1 MARIAS
7 SGAYVPLYRLSRQ
20 QIGDAWGIPAVP
32 GERAVA
38 NADEDSLTMAVA
50 AGLDC
55 LAGIDPSTIDGL
67 FFATTTDPY
76 NEKQSAGVIA
86 AALDLRRDINT
97 ADFTGAL
104 RAATTAMR
112 AAMDAVDSGSARSVL
127 VVAGDCRMGE
137 PESMWE
143 QLLGDGAGAVLIAKE
158 GPVAIQGVYS
168 LAGEQVGAWRRAEDR
183 YVRSFESKVET
194 QYGYATSAI
203 AAGKALM
210 DKAGTTAEGVAKAVI
225 TASDPRSYMA
235 VGKALGFQPGQ
246 LQDTLFLSVGTPGA
260 AHALMMLAGALEQA
274 KAGERI
280 LLLNNGDGT
289 DALLLEVEKEIAP
302 VAGRKGL
309 IGHLF
314 QKRQLANY
322 TSYAHFRHLTDRAEP
337 PAEGSPVTYWRDAAQ
352 ELNFIGARCKNCG
365 SVQYP
370 PPRVCAECGTKD
382 SFENVKLTRTGK
394 VYTYTLDHLSGGQYL
409 NVPIPR
415 LVIDLDGGGR
425 IFLEM
430 TDGDPN
436 EVKIGLPVEVL
447 FRRLHEGANFHNYY
461 WKARPLPQAAS

>member
-1 MARIAS
+1 VARIAS
-7 SGAYVPLYRLSRQ
+7 YGAYVPLYRLSRQ

-55 LAGIDPSTIDGL
+55 LAGMDLSSIDGL
-67 FFATTTDPY
+67 FFATTTAPY
-76 NEKQSAGVIA
+76 GEKQSAGVIA
-86 AALDLRRDINT
+86 AALDMRRDINT
-97 ADFTGAL
+97 ADFTGSL

-112 AAMDAVDSGSARSVL
+112 AAMDAIDSGSARSIL
-127 VVAGDCRMGE
+127 VVAGDCRLGE

-158 GPVAIQGVYS
+158 GPVAIQGAYS

-194 QYGYATSAI
+194 QYGYATSAV

-210 DKAGTTAEGVAKAVI
+210 EKEGATAESIAKAVI

-235 VGKALGFQPGQ
+235 VGKALGFQPTQ
-246 LQDTLFLSVGTPGA
+246 LQDTLFLSVGSPGA
-260 AHALMMLAGALEQA
+260 ALALMMLAGALEQA
-274 KAGERI
+274 QVGERI
-280 LLLNNGDGT
+280 LLLNHGDGA
-289 DALLLEVEKEIAP
+289 DALLLEVTEAMP
-302 VAGRKGL
+302 ATGRKGL
-309 IGHLF
+309 VGHLF
-314 QKRQLANY
+314 QKRQLPNY
-322 TSYAHFRHLTDRAEP
+322 TSYVHFRHLTDRAEP
-337 PAEGSPVTYWRDAAQ
+337 PADGSPVTYWRDAAQ

-365 SVQYP
+365 TVQYP
-370 PPRVCAECGTKD
+370 PPRVCAQCGTKD
-382 SFENVKLTRTGK
+382 SFEDVKLMRKGT

-415 LVIDLDGGGR
+415 LVIDLEGGGR

-436 EVKIGLPVEVL
+436 EVKIGLPVEIL

-461 WKARPLPQAAS
+461 WKARPLPQASS

>member
-1 MARIAS
+1 VARIAS
-7 SGAYVPLYRLSRQ
+7 FGAYIPLYRLSRQ

-55 LAGIDPSTIDGL
+55 LVGIDPSTIDGL
-67 FFATTTDPY
+67 FFATTTSPY
-76 NEKQSAGVIA
+76 SEKQSAGVIA
-86 AALDLRRDINT
+86 AALDMRRDINT

-112 AAMDAVDSGSARSVL
+112 AAMDAVDSGSAKSVL
-127 VVAGDCRMGE
+127 VVAADCRLGE

-143 QLLGDGAGAVLIAKE
+143 QLLGDGAGAVLIAKD
-158 GPVAIQGVYS
+158 GPVAIQAAYS
-168 LAGEQVGAWRRAEDR
+168 LAGEQVGAWRRSEDR
-183 YVRSFESKVET
+183 YVRSFDSKVET
-194 QYGYATSAI
+194 QYGYATTAV
-203 AAGKALM
+203 AAGKSLM
-210 DKAGTTAEGVAKAVI
+210 EKQGVTAEGLAKAVI

-246 LQDTLFLSVGTPGA
+246 LQDTLFLSVGSPGA
-260 AHALMMLAGALEQA
+260 ALVLMMLSGALEQA
-274 KAGERI
+274 KVGERI
-280 LLLNNGDGT
+280 LVLNHGDGA
-289 DALLLEVEKEIAP
+289 DALLLEVTEAIPA
-302 VAGRKGL
+302 ATGRKGL

-314 QKRQLANY
+314 LKRQLPNY

-352 ELNFIGARCKNCG
+352 ELNFIGARCRSCG
-365 SVQYP
+365 MIQYP
-370 PPRVCAECGTKD
+370 PPRVCEKCGTKD
-382 SFENVKLTRTGK
+382 SFEKVKLPHKGT

-415 LVIDLDGGGR
+415 LVIDLEGGGR
-425 IFLEM
+425 VFLEM

-436 EVKIGLPVEVL
+436 EVKIGLTVEIL